1 MVSVHSRCVDSST
14 GGKKVKRVARRSWS
28 NTRALRVHMFRDE
41 TFVCLSTLRVLIILI
56 SGVLCYDEFSV
67 C

>member
-1 MVSVHSRCVDSST
+1 MVSVHTRCVDSST
-14 GGKKVKRVARRSWS
+14 GGKKVKSWS

-56 SGVLCYDEFSV
+56 SGVLCYVEFST